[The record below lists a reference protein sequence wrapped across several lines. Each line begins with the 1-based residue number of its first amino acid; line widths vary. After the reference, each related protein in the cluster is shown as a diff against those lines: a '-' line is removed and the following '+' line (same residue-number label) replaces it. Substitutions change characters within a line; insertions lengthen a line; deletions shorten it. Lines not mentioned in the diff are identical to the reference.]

1 MTQPNSI
8 QGILYRSECFKRWS
22 FLLQEALDRENTNLH
37 KIRQGHAANNKK
49 LDETA
54 KILPAE
60 KTPKSIN
67 LCETCHIFT
76 IQELKY
82 YYWIVPLKN

>member
-1 MTQPNSI
+1 MTQPNST
-8 QGILYRSECFKRWS
+8 QAILYRSECFKRWS

-37 KIRQGHAANNKK
+37 ATNNKK

-54 KILPAE
+54 KILSAE

-82 YYWIVPLKN
+82 YWIVLLKN